1 VNHPADIAP
10 ASAEDEARRWLVDF
24 DDLSEVEQ
32 ARFHAWLDERP
43 ENRVAFEKVERDWRQ
58 LDVLRQLAT
67 EAPDPEVVNKWL
79 WRRRLRRRYLPLAA
93 AAGIAA
99 VAIAVL
105 LLPRQDYEAGFRTAI
120 GQHEEILLP
129 DDSVM
134 TLNTNSEVT
143 VHYDA
148 EERRVRLLKGE
159 AHFVIA
165 PSRERPFS
173 VTAGTGTVRAVGTA
187 FNVYLKGDLVEVT
200 VTEGVVEVLP
210 NALTKA
216 APPKRNEEA
225 KSPRAPPGDATPV
238 AAVVAER
245 VGKGQKLEYRETIES
260 VSSVDSGELVR
271 KLAWQA
277 GMLDFQGDT
286 LAEVIEEASR
296 YTETRITIEDP
307 DIESL
312 HVTGYFRAGDI
323 DTLLELIESNEGVA
337 VRRINPGLV
346 QITANRN

>member
-1 VNHPADIAP
+1 MNHPADIA
-10 ASAEDEARRWLVDF
+10 AQTAEDEALRWLVDF
-24 DDLSEVEQ
+24 DELSEVEQ

-58 LDVLRQLAT
+58 LDVVRQLAT

-99 VAIAVL
+99 AAIVIV
-105 LLPRQDYEAGFRTAI
+105 LLPRQAYEAGFRTAI

-129 DDSVM
+129 DDSVI

-148 EERRVRLLKGE
+148 QERRVRLLRGE
-159 AHFVIA
+159 VHFIVAAA
-165 PSRERPFS
+165 PERPFS
-173 VTAGTGTVRAVGTA
+173 VVAGSGTVRAVGTE
-187 FNVYLKGDLVEVT
+187 FNVYLKGDVVEVT

-216 APPKRNEEA
+216 NDEA
-225 KSPRAPPGDATPV
+225 RSPRAPPGDAAPV
-238 AAVVAER
+238 ATVAAER
-245 VGKGQKLEYRETIES
+245 LGKGQKLEYRETIES
-260 VSSVDSGELVR
+260 VSSVDPAEIAR

-307 DIESL
+307 EVEGL

-323 DTLLELIESNEGVA
+323 DTLLELIESNEQVA
-337 VRRINPGLV
+337 VRRISPGLV
-346 QITANRN
+346 HITASRN

>member
-1 VNHPADIAP
+1 VNHPADIA
-10 ASAEDEARRWLVDF
+10 ASAEDEALRWLVDF
-24 DDLSEVEQ
+24 EDLSEVEQ

-43 ENRVAFEKVERDWRQ
+43 ENRVAFEKVEREWRQ
-58 LDVLRQLAT
+58 LDVVRQLAT
-67 EAPDPEVVNKWL
+67 EAPDPEVVDKWL

-93 AAGIAA
+93 AAGVAA
-99 VAIAVL
+99 VAVAVL
-105 LLPRQDYEAGFRTAI
+105 LLPNRDYEAGFRTAI
-120 GQHEEILLP
+120 GQHEEIRLP
-129 DDSVM
+129 DDSLM
-134 TLNTNSEVT
+134 TLNTNSEAT

-165 PSRERPFS
+165 PAPGRPFS
-173 VTAGTGTVRAVGTA
+173 VGAGSGTVRAVGTA
-187 FNVYLKGDLVEVT
+187 FNVYLKGDVVEVT

-210 NALTKA
+210 NAPAKA
-216 APPKRNEEA
+216 DDGAS
-225 KSPRAPPGDATPV
+225 SPRAPAADAAPV
-238 AAVVAER
+238 AAVAAER
-245 VGKGQKLEYRETIES
+245 LGKGQKLEYRETIES
-260 VSSVDSGELVR
+260 VSTVDAGEISR

-296 YTETRITIEDP
+296 YTETQITIEDP

-312 HVTGYFRAGDI
+312 HVTGYLRAGDI
-323 DTLLELIESNEGVA
+323 DTLLALIESNERVA

-346 QITANRN
+346 HITASRN

>member
-1 VNHPADIAP
+1 MNHRADIA
-10 ASAEDEARRWLVDF
+10 ASAEEEALRWLVDF

-58 LDVLRQLAT
+58 LDVVRQLAT
-67 EAPDPEVVNKWL
+67 DAPDPEVVDKWL

-93 AAGIAA
+93 AAGFAA
-99 VAIAVL
+99 VAILVL
-105 LLPRQDYEAGFRTAI
+105 LLPRQDYEAGFQTAI
-120 GQHEEILLP
+120 GQHEEIVLP

-165 PSRERPFS
+165 PAPERPFS
-173 VTAGTGTVRAVGTA
+173 VVARSGTVRAVGTA
-187 FNVYLKGDLVEVT
+187 FNVYLKGDVVEVT

-210 NALTKA
+210 NALPDADDEAEASAPRTPPRVA
-216 APPKRNEEA
+216 A
-225 KSPRAPPGDATPV
+225 PV
-238 AAVVAER
+238 AAAER
-245 VGKGQKLEYRETIES
+245 LRKGQKLEYGETIES
-260 VSSVDSGELVR
+260 VSSVDPGELAR

-277 GMLDFQGDT
+277 GMLDFQGDS

-296 YTETRITIEDP
+296 YTETQITIEDP
-307 DIESL
+307 EIESL

-323 DTLLELIESNEGVA
+323 DTLLELIDSNERVA
-337 VRRINPGLV
+337 VRRITPGLV
-346 QITANRN
+346 HITANRN

>member
-1 VNHPADIAP
+1 VNHPADIA
-10 ASAEDEARRWLVDF
+10 ARAEDEALRWLVDF

-58 LDVLRQLAT
+58 LDVVRQLAT
-67 EAPDPEVVNKWL
+67 ESPDPEVVDKWL

-99 VAIAVL
+99 VAIAL
-105 LLPRQDYEAGFRTAI
+105 FLLPRQDFEAGFRTAI
-120 GQHEEILLP
+120 GQHEEIRLP

-148 EERRVRLLKGE
+148 KERRVRLLKGE
-159 AHFVIA
+159 AHFVVASA
-165 PSRERPFS
+165 PTRPFS
-173 VTAGTGTVRAVGTA
+173 VIAGTGTVRAVGTA
-187 FNVYLKGDLVEVT
+187 FNVYLKGDVVEVT
-200 VTEGVVEVLP
+200 VTEGLVEVLP
-210 NALTKA
+210 SAPAKTQQAAKAKAPGAPRDAALVTA
-216 APPKRNEEA
+216 
-225 KSPRAPPGDATPV
+225 V
-238 AAVVAER
+238 AAER
-245 VGKGQKLEYRETIES
+245 LGKGQKLEYRETIQS
-260 VSSVDSGELVR
+260 VSSVAPGEIAR

-312 HVTGYFRAGDI
+312 HVTGYLRAGDI
-323 DTLLELIESNEGVA
+323 DTLLELIESNERVA

-346 QITANRN
+346 HITARRN

>member
-1 VNHPADIAP
+1 VNHPAEI
-10 ASAEDEARRWLVDF
+10 AEDEALRWLVDF
-24 DDLSEVEQ
+24 EDLSEVEQ

-58 LDVLRQLAT
+58 LDIVRQLAT
-67 EAPDPEVVNKWL
+67 ETPDPEVVNKWL

-99 VAIAVL
+99 VAVGVL
-105 LLPRQDYEAGFRTAI
+105 LLPDQDYEAGYRTAI
-120 GQHEEILLP
+120 GQHEEVLLP

-134 TLNTNSEVT
+134 TLNTNTEVA

-173 VTAGTGTVRAVGTA
+173 VVAGSGTVRAVGTA
-187 FNVYLKGDLVEVT
+187 FNVYLRGDVVEVT

-210 NALTKA
+210 NVLTNVSDA
-216 APPKRNEEA
+216 AAA
-225 KSPRAPPGDATPV
+225 KSRRAPLGDAVPG
-238 AAVVAER
+238 AAVVAKR
-245 VGKGQKLEYRETIES
+245 LGKGQKLEYRETIES
-260 VSSVDSGELVR
+260 VSSVDSGEIAR

-296 YTETRITIEDP
+296 YTETRITIQDP

-323 DTLLELIESNEGVA
+323 DTLLELIDSNERVA

-346 QITANRN
+346 HITASQN

>member
-1 VNHPADIAP
+1 MNHRADIA
-10 ASAEDEARRWLVDF
+10 ASAEDEALRWLVDF

-58 LDVLRQLAT
+58 LDVVRQLAT
-67 EAPDPEVVNKWL
+67 DAPDPEVVNKWL

-99 VAIAVL
+99 VAIVVL
-105 LLPRQDYEAGFRTAI
+105 FLPRQEYDAGFRTAI

-148 EERRVRLLKGE
+148 EQRRVRLLKGE

-165 PSRERPFS
+165 PAPERPFS
-173 VTAGTGTVRAVGTA
+173 VLARSGTVRAVGTA
-187 FNVYLKGDLVEVT
+187 FNVYLKDDLVEVT

-210 NALTKA
+210 NALPDGDDEVEASAPRTPPREA
-216 APPKRNEEA
+216 A
-225 KSPRAPPGDATPV
+225 PV
-238 AAVVAER
+238 AAVAAER
-245 VGKGQKLEYRETIES
+245 LRKGQKLEYRETIES
-260 VSSVDSGELVR
+260 VSSVDPGELAR

-307 DIESL
+307 EIESL

-323 DTLLELIESNEGVA
+323 DTLLELIESNEHVA
-337 VRRINPGLV
+337 VRRITPGLV
-346 QITANRN
+346 QIIANRN

>member
-1 VNHPADIAP
+1 VNHPADIA
-10 ASAEDEARRWLVDF
+10 ARAEDEALRWLVDF

-58 LDVLRQLAT
+58 LDVVRQLAT
-67 EAPDPEVVNKWL
+67 ESPDPEVVDKWL

-99 VAIAVL
+99 VAIAL
-105 LLPRQDYEAGFRTAI
+105 FLLPRQDYEAGFRTSI
-120 GQHEEILLP
+120 GQHQEVLLP

-134 TLNTNSEVT
+134 TLNTNSEAT
-143 VHYDA
+143 VHFTA

-159 AHFVIA
+159 AHFAVA
-165 PSRERPFS
+165 PVPGRPFS
-173 VTAGTGTVRAVGTA
+173 VVAGTGTVRAVGTA
-187 FNVYLKGDLVEVT
+187 FNVYLKGDVVEVT

-210 NALTKA
+210 SALTKA
-216 APPKRNEEA
+216 NDEA
-225 KSPRAPPGDATPV
+225 KARPPRTPRDAAPVAPV
-238 AAVVAER
+238 AAER
-245 VGKGQKLEYRETIES
+245 LGKGQKLEYRETIES
-260 VSSVDSGELVR
+260 VSSVDAGEIAR
-271 KLAWQA
+271 KLAWQV

-312 HVTGYFRAGDI
+312 HVTGYLRAGDI
-323 DTLLELIESNEGVA
+323 DTLLELIDSNERVA

-346 QITANRN
+346 HITASRN